1 MPLLPAPAAL
11 VRTILGGCRN
21 MTTQLER
28 SVPGTPGYT
37 EGLLARARRVIPG
50 GASAAGRRVC
60 EEVIVRTEGAYLW
73 NADGTRY
80 IDYLLD
86 YGPIVVGHSDPR
98 VNEAVARTAATN

>member
-37 EGLLARARRVIPG
+37 EGLLARARRVVPG
-50 GASAAGRRVC
+50 GASAAGRRGF
-60 EEVIVRTEGAYLW
+60 EEGIVRTEGGYLW
-73 NADGTRY
+73 DADGTRF
-80 IDYLLD
+80 IRSPLD
-86 YGPIVVGHSDPR
+86 YRPNVVGPPHPR
-98 VNEAVARTAATN
+98 V